1 MQKNKKITVFLSILI
16 FILST
21 FIIIY
26 LKRPIINIKT
36 TKIEINSSVNLYS
49 LVSTTY
55 GNIITKDYQIDT
67 SKLGIKE
74 INILVKTYFK
84 TTNYKFNI
92 EVVDTTKPVLNSN
105 RVVKTT
111 TNKEINLLKNV
122 YAIDNH
128 DENLEVIVVGQYDLK
143 KEGTYNL
150 KYYTKDSS
158 NNETYN
164 EFILIVSNTSDI
176 YYITSQGYKLE
187 LIDDIAY
194 IDNLIIAN
202 KSYSLPKTYGSSL
215 TNDTLNNFNKMK
227 QDSKKVGL
235 NLIIQ
240 SGFRSYNTQVNVYNK
255 WISLDGKEIADTYSA
270 RPGHSEHQTGLAL
283 DLNLIDNKFE
293 ETPEF
298 AWLNDNCYKYG
309 FILRYPKEKQHIT
322 GYIYEPWHYRYVGS
336 ELAKKLYNNG
346 NWITLEE
353 YFGIDSKYE

>member
-122 YAIDNH
+122 MP
-128 DENLEVIVVGQYDLK
+128 
-143 KEGTYNL
+143 
-150 KYYTKDSS
+150 
-158 NNETYN
+158 
-164 EFILIVSNTSDI
+164 
-176 YYITSQGYKLE
+176 
-187 LIDDIAY
+187 
-194 IDNLIIAN
+194 LIIM
-202 KSYSLPKTYGSSL
+202 
-215 TNDTLNNFNKMK
+215 MK
-227 QDSKKVGL
+227 
-235 NLIIQ
+235 I
-240 SGFRSYNTQVNVYNK
+240 
-255 WISLDGKEIADTYSA
+255 
-270 RPGHSEHQTGLAL
+270 
-283 DLNLIDNKFE
+283 
-293 ETPEF
+293 
-298 AWLNDNCYKYG
+298 
-309 FILRYPKEKQHIT
+309 
-322 GYIYEPWHYRYVGS
+322 
-336 ELAKKLYNNG
+336 
-346 NWITLEE
+346 
-353 YFGIDSKYE
+353 

>member
-1 MQKNKKITVFLSILI
+1 
-16 FILST
+16 
-21 FIIIY
+21 
-26 LKRPIINIKT
+26 
-36 TKIEINSSVNLYS
+36 
-49 LVSTTY
+49 
-55 GNIITKDYQIDT
+55 
-67 SKLGIKE
+67 
-74 INILVKTYFK
+74 
-84 TTNYKFNI
+84 
-92 EVVDTTKPVLNSN
+92 
-105 RVVKTT
+105 
-111 TNKEINLLKNV
+111 
-122 YAIDNH
+122 
-128 DENLEVIVVGQYDLK
+128 
-143 KEGTYNL
+143 
-150 KYYTKDSS
+150 
-158 NNETYN
+158 
-164 EFILIVSNTSDI
+164 
-176 YYITSQGYKLE
+176 
-187 LIDDIAY
+187 
-194 IDNLIIAN
+194 
-202 KSYSLPKTYGSSL
+202 
-215 TNDTLNNFNKMK
+215 MK